1 MRMDST
7 RGLRRFWSGR
17 QIDASQ
23 CEQQSGTR
31 EMSKRCVISVHSL
44 WAAGQGEFKSWGY
57 CTSDGRARERESIWH
72 ACTLDRQW

>member
-44 WAAGQGEFKSWGY
+44 RCGP
-57 CTSDGRARERESIWH
+57 RARANSSPPGVLYVGWSCKREREHLACVH
-72 ACTLDRQW
+72 A